1 MTSLLRYRS
10 AIQVGTHVQSNSL
23 ALYSPELS
31 LLADTLMWEV
41 LAARLPIWLQQLSS
55 QERAAQGCV

>member
-10 AIQVGTHVQSNSL
+10 AIQVGTHVQSSSL
-23 ALYSPELS
+23 ALSPELS
-31 LLADTLMWEV
+31 LRADTLMWEV